1 LWSLGVSLGSGMSKE
16 ESQKKFDQIIERI
29 DNNAGN
35 CNVNNP
41 RAILKRLRDLH
52 DQLGDQI
59 SAIDDDPETASSALE
74 DIHAKIETQ
83 LDALEEALDEE

>member
-1 LWSLGVSLGSGMSKE
+1 MSKE

-83 LDALEEALDEE
+83 LDALEEAPDEE